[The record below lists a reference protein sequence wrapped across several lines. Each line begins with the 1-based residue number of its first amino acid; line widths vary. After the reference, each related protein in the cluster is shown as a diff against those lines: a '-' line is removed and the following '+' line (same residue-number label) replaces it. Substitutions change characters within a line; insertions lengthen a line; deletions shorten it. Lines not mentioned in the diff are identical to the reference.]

1 MGQYTQKILAY
12 YELDEEALAKA
23 GCITYGTN
31 VKEVASQVGEG
42 AVDCGVIYKTDAFSA
57 GLTVVDEAT
66 KEMCGQVVYP
76 AAAMKNAPQ
85 AEGAKLFLE
94 FLKGAEASKC
104 FEEVGFTPLA
114 TA

>member
-1 MGQYTQKILAY
+1 M
-12 YELDEEALAKA
+12 
-23 GCITYGTN
+23 
-31 VKEVASQVGEG
+31 
-42 AVDCGVIYKTDAFSA
+42 
-57 GLTVVDEAT
+57 VDEAT

-94 FLKGAEASKC
+94 FLKGTEASKC
-104 FEEVGFTPLA
+104 FSEVGFTPLA